1 MLKLDRM
8 TDYAL
13 VRLRALACR
22 LEEVL
27 AAAQL
32 SVSIGLKRSA
42 VSKVVKT
49 LVAADVL
56 ADQRKAHGGYRLSRE
71 AAIVLLVQIF
81 EVMKGYIADNEYDGG
96 AVSRK

>member
-13 VRLRALACR
+13 VRLRSLACWP
-22 LEEVL
+22 EEGP

-32 SVSIGLKRSA
+32 FVSIGLKQPA

-81 EVMKGYIADNEYDGG
+81 EVMRGYIADNEYDGG